1 MTMPTPDQRAAAT
14 WFGSCS
20 EPLASVHDVALL
32 DLDGVVYVGKGAVP
46 HAAAAL
52 DAAAASFGMRAVFV
66 TNNAARPP
74 EEVAAHLVEL
84 GVRAEPGDVVTSA
97 QAGARMLAERLPA
110 GSRVLCIGG
119 PGVPAALRERGLM
132 PVESVDDDPVAVM
145 QGFGPKVGWKQLAE
159 GSLAIGRGLLWV
171 ATNVDA
177 TIPSPR
183 GRVLGN
189 GSLVAALRHAT
200 GAEPLVAGKPLPPLM
215 RESVE
220 RSGASSPIV
229 VGDRLDTDIEGANAT
244 GIPSILVLTGV
255 TDWPDLIG
263 VEPRYRPT
271 YLDLD
276 LRGLL
281 RLQPP
286 VTVERNGDTLVG
298 RCCGM
303 AVRAPVGAVIEA
315 GPATA
320 GHSEAPSP
328 DADWWLPDQARRPV
342 DGPWDDADLSLA
354 RALIAV
360 SWAAADAGQVVVGRA
375 EIVA

>member
-1 MTMPTPDQRAAAT
+1 MSESVAVPVM
-14 WFGSCS
+14 FGSCPQ
-20 EPLASVHDVALL
+20 PLAAVHDVALL
-32 DLDGVVYVGKGAVP
+32 DLDGVVYIGKGAVP

-52 DAAAASFGMRAVFV
+52 DAAAASHGMRSVFV

-74 EEVAAHLVEL
+74 EVVAAHLVEL

-110 GSRVLCIGG
+110 GSRVLVIGG
-119 PGVPAALRERGLM
+119 PGVPAALRERGLV

-159 GSLAIGRGLLWV
+159 GSLAIDRGMVWV

-215 RESVE
+215 VESVE
-220 RSGASSPIV
+220 RSAASSPIV

-244 GIPSILVLTGV
+244 GIPSLLVLTGV
-255 TDWPDLIG
+255 TDWQDLLF
-263 VEPRYRPT
+263 VEARFRPT
-271 YLDLD
+271 YLDHD

-281 RLQPP
+281 RPQPE
-286 VTVERNGDTLVG
+286 VTVERDGDSLIG
-298 RCCGM
+298 RCG
-303 AVRAPVGAVIEA
+303 ATVVRVPVGPASTASA
-315 GPATA
+315 GAASASAHPADP
-320 GHSEAPSP
+320 G
-328 DADWWLPDQARRPV
+328 WWLPELARTPLV
-342 DGPWDDADLSLA
+342 DGPWDDADLGVA
-354 RALIAV
+354 RALVAV
-360 SWAAADAGQVVVGRA
+360 SWAAIDSGLDIVGDAEVLG
-375 EIVA
+375 

>member
-1 MTMPTPDQRAAAT
+1 MSMSESAGVSGM
-14 WFGSCS
+14 FGSCLQ
-20 EPLASVHDVALL
+20 PLAAVHDVALL
-32 DLDGVVYVGKGAVP
+32 DLDGVVYIGKGAVP

-52 DAAAASFGMRAVFV
+52 DSASAVHGMRSVFV

-74 EEVAAHLVEL
+74 EVVAAHLVEL
-84 GVRAEPGDVVTSA
+84 GVRAAPGDVVTSA

-119 PGVPAALRERGLM
+119 PGVPAALRERGLV
-132 PVESVDDDPVAVM
+132 PVESFDDEPVAVL

-159 GSLAIGRGLLWV
+159 GSLAIERGLVWV

-215 RESVE
+215 EESVE
-220 RSGASSPIV
+220 RSAASSPIV

-244 GIPSILVLTGV
+244 GIPSLLVLTGV
-255 TDWPDLIG
+255 TDWQDLLF
-263 VEPRYRPT
+263 VEARFRPT

-281 RLQPP
+281 RPQPV
-286 VTVERNGDTLVG
+286 VTVERDTDALVG
-298 RCCGM
+298 RCGAT
-303 AVRAPVGAVIEA
+303 AVRVPVGAVPTA
-315 GPATA
+315 GPVALA
-320 GHSEAPSP
+320 SSAA
-328 DADWWLPDQARRPV
+328 DAEDPLWWLPGVARTPLV
-342 DGPWDDADLSLA
+342 DGPWDDADLGLA
-354 RALIAV
+354 RALVAV
-360 SWAAADAGQVVVGRA
+360 SWAAIDSGLVVVGEA
-375 EIVA
+375 EILG